1 LRKLLVISFDFIRD
15 GEPNTSLAI
24 GSIMSYLY
32 SKKEYGFEFTA
43 KHHTINMFSIN
54 SNTTSFDIAK
64 EIEYLD
70 ISTFDFIAISAYIW
84 NEKYLNDLMNI
95 LRNNYL
101 FTGKFI
107 LGGYQISYSTNPA
120 LEYPKCDLFIDGYG
134 EDSVYQIL
142 MGKHKAGLIKSSLEF
157 CDIPS
162 PYTTGTIIISENQP
176 KVRIETK
183 RGCPYRCTFCAH
195 RDLTNNKVLLKTNE
209 RVFEELIF
217 FKNKKV
223 EKINILDPIF
233 NAGKDYLIILQ
244 KMVSLGITSLI
255 SIQTRFETISGDQGQ
270 EFLNLCEKLNIHLEF
285 GLQTAIRD
293 ESVLIKR
300 KNQPQKIASVMQELK
315 KRNISYEVS
324 LIYGLPSQTLQ
335 SFTKSIE
342 FLRKNGCNN
351 IKAFPL
357 MLLKG
362 TELYLEKKKYKME
375 EKIINEFDIPVVVKS
390 DSFTEDDWYKM
401 KEKAETLEFVINR
414 V

>member
-1 LRKLLVISFDFIRD
+1 MRKLLLISFDFIRD
-15 GEPNTSLAI
+15 DEPNTSLAI

-32 SKKEYGFEFTA
+32 SKKEYGSEFVA
-43 KHHTINMFSIN
+43 KHHTINMYSLN
-54 SNTTSFDIAK
+54 SSTTSLEIAD

-70 ISTFDFIAISAYIW
+70 LSSFNFIAISAYVW
-84 NEKYLNDLMNI
+84 NEKYLNDLMHI
-95 LRNNYL
+95 LRIKYL
-101 FTGKFI
+101 FTGKFV
-107 LGGYQISYSTNPA
+107 LGGYQISYSNNPSI
-120 LEYPKCDLFIDGYG
+120 EYPNCELFVDGYG
-134 EDSVYQIL
+134 EDAVYKIV

-157 CDIPS
+157 SDIPS
-162 PYTTGTIIISENQP
+162 PYTTGIIPISENQA

-195 RDLTNNKVLLKTNE
+195 RDLTNNTVLLKNND

-217 FKNKKV
+217 FKNKNVK
-223 EKINILDPIF
+223 KINILDPIF
-233 NAGKDYLIILQ
+233 NAGKDYLIILE

-255 SIQTRFETISGDQGQ
+255 SIQTRFETITGDKGQ

-285 GLQTAIRD
+285 GLQTAIRN

-300 KNQPQKIASVMQELK
+300 KNQPEKIASVMEELN
-315 KRNISYEVS
+315 KRKISYEVS

-335 SFTKSIE
+335 SFNESIE
-342 FLRKNGCNN
+342 FLRMNGCFN

-362 TELYLEKKKYKME
+362 TELYLEKEKYGME

-390 DSFTEDDWYKM
+390 DSFTENEWFRM
-401 KEKAETLEFVINR
+401 KEKAETLELVINR